1 MGAWG
6 VGTFENDTACDF
18 AAEVAGRLN
27 LSKIECALDRVLNA
41 VESYVEAPDGE
52 EALAA
57 AEIVAR
63 LNNRPGAKTAYT
75 EQIDLWVGRMKTVPP
90 AALIDKAR
98 RGATRIVLP
107 PSELLELWEESG
119 DFDTWKASVN
129 ELLSR
134 L

>member
-6 VGTFENDTACDF
+6 VGRFENDTACDF

-27 LSKIECALDRVLNA
+27 LSKIEIALDRVLNA
-41 VESYVEAPDGE
+41 VESYLEAPDGE

-129 ELLSR
+129 ELLGR